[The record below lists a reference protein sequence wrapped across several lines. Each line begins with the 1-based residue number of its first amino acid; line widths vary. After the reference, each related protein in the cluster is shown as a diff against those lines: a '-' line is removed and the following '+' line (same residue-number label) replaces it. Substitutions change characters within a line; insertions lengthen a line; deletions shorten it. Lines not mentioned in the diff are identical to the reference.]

1 MKIAYSHLQKYF
13 SNKPSIGDL
22 SDKLF
27 QLGHEHEIQDG
38 IFDMEFTPNRGD
50 CLSLNGLSRDLNI
63 FFDKILENKIY
74 TGSIESLDLEF
85 KNNAKEKCPNISFL
99 NIEIK
104 STPSVYKSYLDAFF
118 QDLNIKKVNFF
129 TDISNYLAYEIG
141 QPTHCYDM
149 SSIEGSFLLE
159 ENASNDTFTPITG
172 TNSINI
178 NPNDLVFKANNK
190 IINLAG
196 VMGGIETACTSNT
209 KNVLVECAYFVPES
223 VIGRSIRY
231 NLQSDAAHKFERGVN
246 PDNHDY
252 VLRRFIQIVQDHTE
266 IKSIKTC
273 NYKTEDFLNTELDI
287 NIGKINS
294 ILGTDF
300 TESFYIDSLS
310 KLGFKIDKKIQVP
323 LYRHDIQTQN
333 DLAEELARV
342 VGYDNIPTSKM
353 NISLS
358 SRKPINNKISKI
370 KSFLV
375 DKGFYEVINSP
386 FVSQNSKHSIEVD
399 NPLDS
404 NRKYLRTKIEQSIF
418 ENLIFNERRQKD
430 SIKLFEISD
439 VYSKDPSIQKQNNL
453 AIIASGRIGNNYEDF
468 SKKIDKNYLISLLS
482 ELSIEFNELNDFKI
496 LSRDNIRTKSKSKDK
511 IFFIEINIE
520 NISNNILNY
529 RSEKTP
535 PDTYI
540 KYSPISEFP
549 STNRDLSYSIKSED
563 GINILEEK
571 VIGYKHKYLKDA
583 FIFDFFKNNN
593 KNEIKCGIRFI
604 FQSNTETLTDHAID
618 TIMKDIINLTKNYKY
633 ITIPGID
640 HEGN

>member
-13 SNKPSIGDL
+13 ANKPSISDL

-63 FFDKILENKIY
+63 FFEKILEEKIY
-74 TGSIESLDLEF
+74 TGSIENLDLDF
-85 KNNAKEKCPNISFL
+85 KNNAKDKCPNISFL

-104 STPSVYKSYLDAFF
+104 STPSAYSSYLDAFF

-149 SSIEGSFLLE
+149 SSIGGGFFLE
-159 ENASNDTFTPITG
+159 ENTSLDAFTPITG
-172 TNSINI
+172 TDPINI
-178 NPNDLVFKANNK
+178 NPSDLVFKSNNR

-223 VIGRSIRY
+223 IIGRSIKY

-246 PDNHDY
+246 PENHDY
-252 VLRRFIQIVQDHTE
+252 VLRRFIQIVQDHAE

-273 NYKTEDFLNTELDI
+273 NYKTENFLNHELDI
-287 NIGKINS
+287 NINKINS
-294 ILGTDF
+294 ILGTDY

-310 KLGFKIDKKIQVP
+310 KLGFKIDEKIQIP
-323 LYRHDIQTQN
+323 PYRHDIQTQN

-342 VGYDNIPTSKM
+342 VGYDNVSPSKI
-353 NISLS
+353 NISLP
-358 SRKPINNKISKI
+358 SRKPINHKISKI
-370 KSFLV
+370 KSLLV

-386 FVSQNSKHSIEVD
+386 FVSQKTKNSIEVD

-404 NRKYLRTKIEQSIF
+404 NRKYLRTNIEQSIF

-439 VYSKDPSIQKQNNL
+439 VYSKNKSIQKQNNL
-453 AIIASGRIGNNYEDF
+453 AIIASGRAGNNYKDF
-468 SKKIDKNYLISLLS
+468 SKKIDKNYLISLLN
-482 ELSIEFNELNDFKI
+482 ELSIEFNDLTDFKI
-496 LSRDNIRTKSKSKDK
+496 LSRDNIKTKSKDK
-511 IFFIEINIE
+511 IFFLEINIE
-520 NISNNILNY
+520 NISNNILDY
-529 RSEKTP
+529 KSETAP
-535 PDTYI
+535 PDSYVR
-540 KYSPISEFP
+540 YSPISEFP

-563 GINILEEK
+563 GIDILEEK
-571 VIGYKHKYLKDA
+571 VIGFKHKHLKDA

-604 FQSNTETLTDHAID
+604 FQSNAETLTDFAID
-618 TIMKDIINLTKNYKY
+618 TIMKDIINLTQSYEY